1 MRCAYRYHARPGAQ
15 HPLAN
20 TDQPAYIVGDQG
32 LLVLRDFREN
42 RHRPKTHK
50 SFPR

>member
-1 MRCAYRYHARPGAQ
+1 LH
-15 HPLAN
+15 N

-32 LLVLRDFREN
+32 LLVLHDFREN
-42 RHRPKTHK
+42 RHRPKTDK